1 MKNKIINYVKNL
13 DLKRQLGYIIVFSLL
28 ISLISLII
36 ILPNLLTPFYEKN
49 IYELL
54 NQPLSFIESNTDSSS
69 NNIAFIV
76 KNSTGTYISSNFE
89 DYFNTKKV
97 NLILKIVRGNQGKS
111 IIGNRTYYYSMDT
124 SDDEKIV
131 TLTDD
136 SYIKSQRRMLNLTI
150 FPVVAITIFIET
162 SLLAIWGNTLV
173 NRISKV
179 KDKVDNLDN
188 KDYDHKF
195 KFKLKDE
202 VDSLNNS
209 VEYMRK
215 EINSKEEYKNNM
227 FQNLSHEL
235 KTPISVISSYV
246 EAAND
251 KVITET
257 EALKTIEDEIKVLAN
272 DVNMILE
279 LNKLNFLKDNNEYKD
294 EVVDITELLKDLTEK
309 YKMQR
314 RDVDWGLDIQ
324 DENVRRGTYDIWKVI
339 IDNIY
344 GNFVVYADK
353 IVKVTVTKNKIT
365 FYNDGEKIDEKLI
378 KDIFTQYKKGIKG
391 KFGLGL
397 SIVKQ
402 SLELYGYKIK
412 VSNQEKGVLFEI
424 L

>member
-1 MKNKIINYVKNL
+1 
-13 DLKRQLGYIIVFSLL
+13 
-28 ISLISLII
+28 
-36 ILPNLLTPFYEKN
+36 
-49 IYELL
+49 
-54 NQPLSFIESNTDSSS
+54 
-69 NNIAFIV
+69 
-76 KNSTGTYISSNFE
+76 
-89 DYFNTKKV
+89 
-97 NLILKIVRGNQGKS
+97 
-111 IIGNRTYYYSMDT
+111 MDT

-402 SLELYGYKIK
+402 SLNLYNYNIK

>member
-1 MKNKIINYVKNL
+1 
-13 DLKRQLGYIIVFSLL
+13 
-28 ISLISLII
+28 
-36 ILPNLLTPFYEKN
+36 
-49 IYELL
+49 
-54 NQPLSFIESNTDSSS
+54 
-69 NNIAFIV
+69 
-76 KNSTGTYISSNFE
+76 
-89 DYFNTKKV
+89 
-97 NLILKIVRGNQGKS
+97 
-111 IIGNRTYYYSMDT
+111 MDT

-353 IVKVTVTKNKIT
+353 IVKVTVTKTRLLFIT
-365 FYNDGEKIDEKLI
+365 MEKK
-378 KDIFTQYKKGIKG
+378 
-391 KFGLGL
+391 
-397 SIVKQ
+397 
-402 SLELYGYKIK
+402 
-412 VSNQEKGVLFEI
+412 
-424 L
+424 

>member
-1 MKNKIINYVKNL
+1 
-13 DLKRQLGYIIVFSLL
+13 
-28 ISLISLII
+28 
-36 ILPNLLTPFYEKN
+36 
-49 IYELL
+49 
-54 NQPLSFIESNTDSSS
+54 
-69 NNIAFIV
+69 
-76 KNSTGTYISSNFE
+76 
-89 DYFNTKKV
+89 
-97 NLILKIVRGNQGKS
+97 
-111 IIGNRTYYYSMDT
+111 MDT

>member
-1 MKNKIINYVKNL
+1 
-13 DLKRQLGYIIVFSLL
+13 
-28 ISLISLII
+28 
-36 ILPNLLTPFYEKN
+36 
-49 IYELL
+49 
-54 NQPLSFIESNTDSSS
+54 
-69 NNIAFIV
+69 
-76 KNSTGTYISSNFE
+76 
-89 DYFNTKKV
+89 
-97 NLILKIVRGNQGKS
+97 
-111 IIGNRTYYYSMDT
+111 
-124 SDDEKIV
+124 
-131 TLTDD
+131 
-136 SYIKSQRRMLNLTI
+136 
-150 FPVVAITIFIET
+150 
-162 SLLAIWGNTLV
+162 
-173 NRISKV
+173 
-179 KDKVDNLDN
+179 
-188 KDYDHKF
+188 
-195 KFKLKDE
+195 
-202 VDSLNNS
+202 
-209 VEYMRK
+209 
-215 EINSKEEYKNNM
+215 M

>member
-97 NLILKIVRGNQGKS
+97 NLILKIVRGNQGKF

-136 SYIKSQRRMLNLTI
+136 SYIKSQRRMLNLII